1 MTAYQ
6 DYIEVVE
13 SVVGEEFDQE
23 LAQEDL
29 LAAIP
34 DLNSLTLVRLVVS
47 LESKFEFQADM
58 SMISSQTFESL
69 GTLRGFVESSR

>member
-58 SMISSQTFESL
+58 SMISSRTFESL
-69 GTLRGFVESSR
+69 ETLKGFVESSR